1 MNKLIMAFTLL
12 LASFF
17 SQFFIAFDLLA
28 FDIVS
33 PEEIDLV
40 TGTCS
45 YPSYATTTKSA
56 CLSTVKQA
64 MLIERAENSSHTKPT
79 NFRFVYV
86 SDDIESIVFSYNTKL
101 EGDPDFNPE
110 TVDVTVAS
118 FSYPTTTTT
127 TSCPNPSFPDHVYS
141 VSSDDNSSAGPDGC
155 SNVNPNL
162 EQCPQGNYK
171 YKLAG
176 GCVPIECDDSGS
188 QSTMWASGGTYNN
201 TTGTYCD
208 GSCAHSVSGGQNSD
222 GYSGNIGLTGV
233 STGEICGQGGIEDRW
248 HNEGTGVDCVS
259 QNGFLSCP
267 NGDTPDTPP
276 DTEPT
281 VNLEPE
287 KVTLEEITPLIPVK
301 ETCVTGDSSC
311 EIRNLKETIVTKG
324 LEQKEID
331 LLLHNKKIAADK
343 KTSTKIIDGIND
355 STGRNLQGLEIL
367 TGAVNGLKDSIG
379 TGGGSS
385 TGNGFGDGDV
395 TCDGD
400 DCEGDVLTDIE
411 PSAGLEGYWE
421 SEYEDGLEGMF
432 LGKLEEYKQTE
443 FFLFLEQFKPQISG
457 GSAPNYNWCFNFGQ
471 YMNLGC
477 HNLSI
482 DPRVFPALKIFI
494 LISAAF
500 ACRAILFGG

>member
-1 MNKLIMAFTLL
+1 MNKLILAFTLL
-12 LASFF
+12 LTPFF
-17 SQFFIAFDLLA
+17 SSISTAEIYVPADS
-28 FDIVS
+28 VS
-33 PEEIDLV
+33 PDVDIEKIVVSSNVSQDHIGQVFNPDADFYCSYSGLGGYASVSAINVVLSESALDFSCDYVTEDGSHYPSVGGISFLPESVKSCPPEAFPNYIYSIDIDEDGEIDV
-40 TGTCS
+40 C
-45 YPSYATTTKSA
+45 
-56 CLSTVKQA
+56 VK
-64 MLIERAENSSHTKPT
+64 
-79 NFRFVYV
+79 
-86 SDDIESIVFSYNTKL
+86 D
-101 EGDPDFNPE
+101 NP
-110 TVDVTVAS
+110 A
-118 FSYPTTTTT
+118 
-127 TSCPNPSFPDHVYS
+127 
-141 VSSDDNSSAGPDGC
+141 
-155 SNVNPNL
+155 L

-176 GCVPIECDDSGS
+176 GCVPIECGSSGS

-222 GYSGNIGLTGV
+222 NYSGNIGISGV
-233 STGEICGQGGIEDRW
+233 STGEVCGQGGIEDRW
-248 HNEGTGVDCVS
+248 HNEGVGDDCVS
-259 QNGFLSCP
+259 ENGFLSCP
-267 NGDTPDTPP
+267 NGNTPDAPT

-281 VNLEPE
+281 VDLESE
-287 KVTLEEITPLIPVK
+287 QVSLEEITPLIPVQ
-301 ETCVTGDSSC
+301 ENCDVGDPSC

-331 LLLHNKKIAADK
+331 ALLHNKKIAADE

-355 STGRNLQGLEIL
+355 SSGRNLQGLEIV
-367 TGAVNGLKDSIG
+367 TAAVNGLKDSIG
-379 TGGGSS
+379 TGGGGAS

-411 PSAGLEGYWE
+411 PSEGLVGYWE

-457 GSAPNYNWCFNFGQ
+457 GAAPNYNWCFNFGQ